1 MQSTMFVEQMER
13 QQPNIERLEV
23 PNETTEEDDSEQ
35 NDTVL
40 SIGDAQVVAFAAEQ
54 DPEQVQEDID
64 DMNDLMSEEA
74 YIASTDQNV
83 GRNTMISAMEQKLKE
98 SY

>member
-13 QQPNIERLEV
+13 QQPMIERLDV

-40 SIGDAQVVAFAAEQ
+40 SIGDA
-54 DPEQVQEDID
+54 
-64 DMNDLMSEEA
+64 
-74 YIASTDQNV
+74 
-83 GRNTMISAMEQKLKE
+83 
-98 SY
+98 